1 MSFIKKYLQPVED
14 IIESI
19 ESNPKLFYLNNI
31 KVDTYIGPSKSM
43 QLLDEFITAYQED
56 DSQDFS
62 KITSKY
68 KN

>member
-19 ESNPKLFYLNNI
+19 ESNPKL
-31 KVDTYIGPSKSM
+31 M